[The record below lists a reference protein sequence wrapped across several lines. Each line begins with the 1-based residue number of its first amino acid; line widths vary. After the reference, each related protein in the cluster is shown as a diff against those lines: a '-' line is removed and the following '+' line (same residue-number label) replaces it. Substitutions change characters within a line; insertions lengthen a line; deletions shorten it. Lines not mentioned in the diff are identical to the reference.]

1 MDQDKNITTASIEG
15 EVENVSANDIKEEH
29 EATVT
34 EHKKKNKRN
43 NDKAKISKAA
53 KANAQLIEKEKKRKQ
68 KNFRMRKNVQN
79 KDNINNDNT
88 NNNTSG
94 DNKEKKSSL
103 LCGIKAK
110 LIMTSLLPTV
120 VGIVAVLILAI
131 VNISQGMN
139 TEAVNG
145 LSLLGQST
153 KASYD
158 NEYTGDWRVDNNGN
172 LFKGDVNLSQKQDGI
187 DKFTK
192 DGDADLAVFIGVDCK
207 LTSLRDSNNK
217 RMLSLKAD
225 DKIWEAVQK
234 GNTYTTSH
242 VDIDGTDYTGVYIP
256 LKNFSG
262 SVVGMM
268 FSGQPRT
275 DITTFIMQK
284 IIALISVSIV
294 VLIVVI
300 VVASIISTKLANALV
315 SVNNLF
321 IALANGDLTVDVNKS
336 ILARK

>member
-15 EVENVSANDIKEEH
+15 EVENVSANDIKEEQ

-53 KANAQLIEKEKKRKQ
+53 KANAQPIEKEKKRKK

-79 KDNINNDNT
+79 KDNINKDNT

-110 LIMTSLLPTV
+110 LIMTSLLPIV

-172 LFKGDVNLSQKQDGI
+172 LFKGDVNLSQKQD
-187 DKFTK
+187 
-192 DGDADLAVFIGVDCK
+192 
-207 LTSLRDSNNK
+207 
-217 RMLSLKAD
+217 
-225 DKIWEAVQK
+225 
-234 GNTYTTSH
+234 
-242 VDIDGTDYTGVYIP
+242 
-256 LKNFSG
+256 
-262 SVVGMM
+262 
-268 FSGQPRT
+268 
-275 DITTFIMQK
+275 
-284 IIALISVSIV
+284 
-294 VLIVVI
+294 
-300 VVASIISTKLANALV
+300 
-315 SVNNLF
+315 
-321 IALANGDLTVDVNKS
+321 
-336 ILARK
+336 